1 MRAAVGHEFFV
12 NGFVRAPLDVL
23 GNAGRNENWSRV
35 NEEERSRRTET
46 EDSRGGDGNFANHA
60 NQSTTRGVTS
70 IRRRTDA
77 RREVRHVDAIMT
89 LIQHIDSGCMHLA
102 TKVSLPDGCNWASG
116 ERFLKRRNHDRRSLY
131 MMRASPLPHS
141 CGISYLVGFNQL
153 LI

>member
-1 MRAAVGHEFFV
+1 M

-70 IRRRTDA
+70 IRRRTAA
-77 RREVRHVDAIMT
+77 RREVRHMDAIMT

-102 TKVSLPDGCNWASG
+102 TKVLIILGSAVTRPTEVLEILLPHAPHAMQAAAPRSHG
-116 ERFLKRRNHDRRSLY
+116 EMNAAGRKIV
-131 MMRASPLPHS
+131 RASAHAHS
-141 CGISYLVGFNQL
+141 RK
-153 LI
+153 

>member
-1 MRAAVGHEFFV
+1 M

-70 IRRRTDA
+70 IRRRIAA
-77 RREVRHVDAIMT
+77 RREVRHMDAIMT

-102 TKVSLPDGCNWASG
+102 TKVSSRRLQLG
-116 ERFLKRRNHDRRSLY
+116 EW
-131 MMRASPLPHS
+131 RALSEATKS
-141 CGISYLVGFNQL
+141 RQTFAVYVCI
-153 LI
+153 